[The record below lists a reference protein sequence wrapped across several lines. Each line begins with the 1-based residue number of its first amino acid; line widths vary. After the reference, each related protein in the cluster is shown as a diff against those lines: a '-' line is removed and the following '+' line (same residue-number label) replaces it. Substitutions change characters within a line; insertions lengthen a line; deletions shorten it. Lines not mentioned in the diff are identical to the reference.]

1 MKKINNEEKSIKRY
15 LKNQISLNLETIV
28 KFLIT
33 GVIGISLT
41 ACGGGGGGGSSSD
54 SKPPVV
60 GPEDPKPEP
69 PVEPPIVEEVE
80 VNKNNEGHIITGKDT
95 NVSGVIKGDA
105 TSKNIVGITA
115 KNSNVESK
123 AAINLSGDGSVGMH
137 GTTDL
142 LTANTR
148 ANYSIKNSGTIEI
161 SGKNSVGISVEN
173 GVVGINNGT
182 IIGTGE
188 GVYQQNQDG
197 TTIENSSGST
207 GILAKN
213 GSKGINNKDIIL
225 EGAYTSGMIAKDKS
239 IVENNGNI
247 SVKSKLVEESE
258 LSEGE
263 YYKGIVYSTE
273 KGLVADNG
281 SNAVNNGLITG
292 QGNVRGI
299 EVTNGSKGENNGEI
313 QLESL
318 RKDGKTII
326 ESGEGYVILQDQNL
340 SKVRGLR
347 GRDKNSIV
355 INNKNIKLSGYA
367 VGIEVDKEAKGIN
380 NGNVQLVSQ
389 EVASRG
395 YSKGGTP
402 NGEYDWVYKEIGVT
416 YSELIGMLAKN
427 GDIENS
433 KTGTI
438 SLDGTGVGMKAT
450 SNSKGINNGNII
462 VQSKAEVW
470 SDTADINDPDPT
482 TGEWLFWAPMAGME
496 ADGSEITNNNKIQVI
511 NDGQGMKALNNSVAT
526 NNGDIVI
533 TSKTSNETGEPI
545 GWDYHVIGI
554 ELADSIGTNNGN
566 IVITGSAEHKGVAL
580 NKGANFINKGKI
592 EVESENNSARGISED
607 TYRSEVLG
615 KEIINDGLIRV
626 YAIKIEG
633 ADTNDSLGN
642 AIGVTT
648 SRDFINNGEIY
659 AETKGGVVV
668 GVDSRV
674 NKRSVMNSANG
685 KIVIVGDNAI
695 GIKANNETYDSSNEP
710 LGKVSVTNDGLIAVN
725 GKTGDIE
732 YRSGI
737 VTGIQAFNY
746 NEESKGLITNNGKI
760 EVESLDDARGIDSYG
775 NNVINNGIISVYG
788 GKNDLNG
795 ESVYGLKLGLGKG
808 VNNKNGVISAE
819 ALKGDSRSVDIW
831 NSEFTNEGL
840 VSLLGR
846 GAGIYA
852 TNKSLVINNNIIQLT
867 NNTGNIGNTYGMYLR
882 DSEAINNGSII
893 LSGQSNQGDFD
904 GIDIENG
911 KFTNGLNGKIEVDSG
926 NDPSSG
932 IYAYKS
938 EILNNGI
945 IRVHSN
951 TSAVWGINNTYGNTI
966 NNGTIEVNG
975 KGAVGILATNGN
987 AINNGIISI
996 DGDGSYGMVV
1006 SNGVATNAT
1015 SGIINVSATAAG
1027 AMLASGINSKIIN
1040 DGVINI
1046 DKNNQNLNNS
1056 TGEEV
1061 ALQAKD
1067 GGVIINNGT
1076 INSNGNLTLG
1086 SSNGGVYMIG
1096 TSEDGSYGK
1105 ITAKNV
1111 SIDGD
1116 VVVSA
1121 GITKNGFKNEYT
1133 MQNVVDA
1140 EDITLGDNFNFTS
1153 NSLLYDAEAVTDR
1166 WGNLDA
1172 TLNRN
1177 DKTLSDFTT
1186 GYITSTADI
1195 FGKYQNEETFKTLS
1209 SDAKEVVKA
1218 IDTSSA
1224 EAIDRSLNDLTPTI
1238 YSNLGRQIL
1247 ETSETFKEQDMVAIN
1262 SLGENSYNFTFI
1274 GEYQDI
1280 DSRDNIE
1287 GYKSK
1292 LSGFVGAMS
1301 FGDGTFGTIGYG
1313 YNDIDYKDNGK
1324 GHIQT
1329 IHLGLNRFMKYQ
1341 GVDFR
1346 LGLGGEYNFH
1356 ENKRDM
1362 DLVSRRAESDFD
1374 SYGVIAS
1381 GEVSKVFGE
1390 KAFVKPYLGFD
1401 LAHMK
1406 YDSFTESNA
1415 NSLNATVESENYTS
1429 VLPKIGL
1436 LAGDRFGG
1444 LNLFAGVE
1452 YSYELGNMDK
1462 EQEFSFEGF
1471 SGKGKLPKD
1480 DLECGT
1486 TGVKLGANY
1495 EVNNFTLGA
1504 SVGKNFGRRDNAF
1517 VNASIGY
1524 RF

>member
-15 LKNQISLNLETIV
+15 LKNRISLNLETIV

-41 ACGGGGGGGSSSD
+41 ACGGGGGGGGTSD

-60 GPEDPKPEP
+60 GPEEPKPEP
-69 PVEPPIVEEVE
+69 PVIPPAIEEVE
-80 VNKNNEGHIITGKDT
+80 VNKNNEGHTITGKDT

-115 KNSNVESK
+115 KNSNVESS
-123 AAINLSGDGSVGMH
+123 AAISLSGDGSVGMH

-142 LTANTR
+142 LTVSTR
-148 ANYSIKNSGTIEI
+148 VNYSIKNSGKIEI

-182 IIGTGE
+182 IIGNGE

-197 TTIENSSGST
+197 TIIENSSGST
-207 GILAKN
+207 GILSKN

-225 EGAYTSGMIAKDKS
+225 EGAYTSGMIAKDS
-239 IVENNGNI
+239 SSVENNGSI

-263 YYKGIVYSTE
+263 YYKDIVYSTE

-281 SNAVNNGLITG
+281 SSAINNGLITG
-292 QGNVRGI
+292 QGNIRGI
-299 EVTNGSKGENNGEI
+299 EVTSSSKGENNGDI

-318 RKDGKTII
+318 RQDKSVVIDSDENFVIFQ
-326 ESGEGYVILQDQNL
+326 EEGF

-367 VGIEVDKEAKGIN
+367 VGIEVDKEAKGLN
-380 NGNVQLVSQ
+380 NGSIQLVSQ

-395 YSKGGTP
+395 YSKGGLP
-402 NGEYDWVYKEIGVT
+402 NGEYDWIHKEIGVT
-416 YSELIGMLAKN
+416 YSELTGMLAKN

-438 SLDGTGVGMKAT
+438 SLDGTGIGMKVI
-450 SNSKGINNGNII
+450 SNSVGVNNGNII
-462 VQSKAEVW
+462 VQSKAETW
-470 SDTADINDPDPT
+470 SDTADITDPDPT

-496 ADGSEITNNNKIQVI
+496 ADSSEITNNNKIQVI
-511 NDGQGMKALNNSVAT
+511 NDGQGMKALNKSVAT

-533 TSKTSNETGEPI
+533 ASKTSNEAGEPI
-545 GWDYHVIGI
+545 GWDYHVIGM
-554 ELADSIGTNNGN
+554 ELADSLGTNNGN

-580 NKGANFINKGKI
+580 DKEANFINKGKI

-607 TYRSEVLG
+607 TYKSEVLE
-615 KEIINDGLIRV
+615 KEIINDGTIRV
-626 YAIKIEG
+626 YATKIEG
-633 ADTNDSLGN
+633 ADTNASLGN
-642 AIGVTT
+642 AIGVAT

-659 AETKGGVVV
+659 TETKGGVVV

-674 NKRSVMNSANG
+674 NKRSVMNSADG
-685 KIVIVGDNAI
+685 KIIVAGDNAI
-695 GIKANNETYDSSNEP
+695 GIRASNETYGSSEV
-710 LGKVSVTNDGLIAVN
+710 LGKVSVINDGLIAVN

-732 YRSGI
+732 YRSEI

-746 NEESKGLITNNGKI
+746 DETSKGLITNNGKI

-775 NNVINNGIISVYG
+775 NDV
-788 GKNDLNG
+788 
-795 ESVYGLKLGLGKG
+795 
-808 VNNKNGVISAE
+808 
-819 ALKGDSRSVDIW
+819 
-831 NSEFTNEGL
+831 
-840 VSLLGR
+840 
-846 GAGIYA
+846 
-852 TNKSLVINNNIIQLT
+852 
-867 NNTGNIGNTYGMYLR
+867 
-882 DSEAINNGSII
+882 
-893 LSGQSNQGDFD
+893 
-904 GIDIENG
+904 
-911 KFTNGLNGKIEVDSG
+911 
-926 NDPSSG
+926 
-932 IYAYKS
+932 
-938 EILNNGI
+938 
-945 IRVHSN
+945 
-951 TSAVWGINNTYGNTI
+951 I
-966 NNGTIEVNG
+966 NNGTISVKGTGTSGGFDSNG
-975 KGAVGILATNGN
+975 IRVQGLGAIATNNGTIN
-987 AINNGIISI
+987 VDGAGVWGMYAGKDGTAINSK
-996 DGDGSYGMVV
+996 DGV
-1006 SNGVATNAT
+1006 
-1015 SGIINVSATAAG
+1015 INVSATAEG
-1027 AMLASGINSKIIN
+1027 GMVASGGTAINH
-1040 DGVINI
+1040 GTINI
-1046 DKNNQNLNNS
+1046 EVGNTNTDIVESDKNGN
-1056 TGEEV
+1056 EV
-1061 ALQAKD
+1061 IKSAMYATN
-1067 GGVIINNGT
+1067 GGTIENYGT

-1086 SSNGGVYMIG
+1086 FATGGVYMIG

-1105 ITAKNV
+1105 ITAKNA

-1116 VVVSA
+1116 VVVGSE
-1121 GITKNGFKNEYT
+1121 ITKSGFKNEYT
-1133 MQNVVDA
+1133 MQNVIDA
-1140 EDITLGDNFNFTS
+1140 EDLTLGENFNFTS

-1172 TLNRN
+1172 TLSRN

-1186 GYITSTADI
+1186 GYITSTANI
-1195 FGKYQNEETFKTLS
+1195 FGKYQNEESFKTLS
-1209 SDAKEVVKA
+1209 SDAKEVVKG
-1218 IDTSSA
+1218 IDTSSV

-1238 YSNLGRQIL
+1238 YSNLGRQML

-1362 DLVSRRAESDFD
+1362 DLVNRRAESDFD
-1374 SYGVIAS
+1374 SYGVRAS

-1390 KAFVKPYLGFD
+1390 KAFVKPYLGFN

-1415 NSLNATVESENYTS
+1415 NSLNATIESENYTS

-1436 LAGDRFGG
+1436 LVGDRLGG

-1462 EQEFSFEGF
+1462 EQEFSYEGF

-1495 EVNNFTLGA
+1495 EVNNFTLEA
-1504 SVGKNFGRRDNAF
+1504 SIGKNFGRRDNTF

>member
-41 ACGGGGGGGSSSD
+41 ACGGGGGGGGSSD

-60 GPEDPKPEP
+60 GPEEPKPEP
-69 PVEPPIVEEVE
+69 PVIPPVVEEVE
-80 VNKNNEGHIITGKDT
+80 VDKTNEGHIITGKDT

-115 KNSNVESK
+115 KNSNVESS

-142 LTANTR
+142 LTVSTR
-148 ANYSIKNSGTIEI
+148 VNYSIKNSGKIEI

-182 IIGTGE
+182 IIGNGE

-197 TTIENSSGST
+197 TVIENSSGST
-207 GILAKN
+207 GVLAKN

-225 EGAYTSGMIAKDKS
+225 EGAYTSGMIAKDSS

-281 SNAVNNGLITG
+281 SSATNNELITG
-292 QGNVRGI
+292 QGNIRGI

-318 RKDGKTII
+318 RQDGKTII
-326 ESGEGYVILQDQNL
+326 ESDEGYVILQDQNL

-367 VGIEVDKEAKGIN
+367 VGIEVDKEAKGLN
-380 NGNVQLVSQ
+380 NGSIQLVSQ

-395 YSKGGTP
+395 YSKGGLP
-402 NGEYDWVYKEIGVT
+402 NGEYDWIHKEIGVT
-416 YSELIGMLAKN
+416 YSELTGMLAKN

-438 SLDGTGVGMKAT
+438 SLDGTGIGMKVI
-450 SNSKGINNGNII
+450 SNSVGVNNGNII
-462 VQSKAEVW
+462 AQSKAEIW
-470 SDTADINDPDPT
+470 SDTADIGEPDPT
-482 TGEWLFWAPMAGME
+482 TGRWLFWVPIAGME
-496 ADGSEITNNNKIQVI
+496 ANSSEITNNSKIQII
-511 NDGQGMKALNNSVAT
+511 NDGQGMRASNKSVAT

-533 TSKTSNETGEPI
+533 ASKTSNEAGEPI
-545 GWDYHVIGI
+545 GWDYHVIGM
-554 ELADSIGTNNGN
+554 ELADSLGTNNGN

-580 NKGANFINKGKI
+580 DKGANFINKGKI

-607 TYRSEVLG
+607 TYKSEVLE
-615 KEIINDGLIRV
+615 KEIINDGAIRV
-626 YAIKIEG
+626 YATKIEG
-633 ADTNDSLGN
+633 ADTNASLGN
-642 AIGVTT
+642 AIGVAT

-659 AETKGGVVV
+659 AETKDGVVV

-674 NKRSVMNSANG
+674 NKRSVMNSVDG
-685 KIVIVGDNAI
+685 KIIVAGDNAI
-695 GIKANNETYDSSNEP
+695 GIRASNEIYGSFEA
-710 LGKVSVTNDGLIAVN
+710 LGKASVINDGLIVVN

-732 YRSGI
+732 YTNEI

-746 NEESKGLITNNGKI
+746 NEVSKGLITNNGKI
-760 EVESLDDARGIDSYG
+760 EVESLDDVRGIDSYG
-775 NNVINNGIISVYG
+775 NDV
-788 GKNDLNG
+788 
-795 ESVYGLKLGLGKG
+795 
-808 VNNKNGVISAE
+808 
-819 ALKGDSRSVDIW
+819 
-831 NSEFTNEGL
+831 
-840 VSLLGR
+840 
-846 GAGIYA
+846 
-852 TNKSLVINNNIIQLT
+852 
-867 NNTGNIGNTYGMYLR
+867 
-882 DSEAINNGSII
+882 
-893 LSGQSNQGDFD
+893 
-904 GIDIENG
+904 
-911 KFTNGLNGKIEVDSG
+911 
-926 NDPSSG
+926 
-932 IYAYKS
+932 
-938 EILNNGI
+938 
-945 IRVHSN
+945 
-951 TSAVWGINNTYGNTI
+951 I
-966 NNGTIEVNG
+966 NNGTISVKGTGTTGGFDSNG
-975 KGAVGILATNGN
+975 IRVQGLGAIATNNGTIN
-987 AINNGIISI
+987 VDGAGAWGMYAGKDGTAINSK
-996 DGDGSYGMVV
+996 DGV
-1006 SNGVATNAT
+1006 
-1015 SGIINVSATAAG
+1015 INVSATAEG
-1027 AMLASGINSKIIN
+1027 GMVASGGTAINH
-1040 DGVINI
+1040 GTINI
-1046 DKNNQNLNNS
+1046 EVGNTNTDIVESDKNGN
-1056 TGEEV
+1056 EV
-1061 ALQAKD
+1061 IKSAMYATN
-1067 GGVIINNGT
+1067 GGT
-1076 INSNGNLTLG
+1076 IENYGTVNSNGNLTLG
-1086 SSNGGVYMIG
+1086 SATGGVYMIG

-1105 ITAKNV
+1105 ITAKNA

-1116 VVVSA
+1116 VVVGSE
-1121 GITKNGFKNEYT
+1121 ITKNGFKNEYT
-1133 MQNVVDA
+1133 MQNVIDA
-1140 EDITLGDNFNFTS
+1140 EDLTLGDNFNFTS

-1172 TLNRN
+1172 TLSRN

-1186 GYITSTADI
+1186 GYITSTANI
-1195 FGKYQNEETFKTLS
+1195 FGKYQNEESFKTLS
-1209 SDAKEVVKA
+1209 SDAKEVVKG
-1218 IDTSSA
+1218 IDTSSV

-1238 YSNLGRQIL
+1238 YSNLGRQML

-1362 DLVSRRAESDFD
+1362 DLVNRRAESDFD
-1374 SYGVIAS
+1374 SYGVRAS

-1390 KAFVKPYLGFD
+1390 KAFVKPYLGFN

-1415 NSLNATVESENYTS
+1415 NSLNATIESENYTS

-1436 LAGDRFGG
+1436 LVGDRLGG

-1462 EQEFSFEGF
+1462 EQEFSYEGF

-1495 EVNNFTLGA
+1495 EVNNFTLEA
-1504 SVGKNFGRRDNAF
+1504 SIGKNFGRRDNTF

>member
-1 MKKINNEEKSIKRY
+1 MKKINNEEKSIKKY

-41 ACGGGGGGGSSSD
+41 ACGGGGGGGSSD

-69 PVEPPIVEEVE
+69 PVEPPIVEEIE
-80 VNKNNEGHIITGKDT
+80 INKNNEGHIITGKDT
-95 NVSGVIKGDA
+95 NVSGVIKGDV

-115 KNSNVESK
+115 KNSNIESS
-123 AAINLSGDGSVGMH
+123 AAISLSGDGSVGMH

-142 LTANTR
+142 LTASTR

-207 GILAKN
+207 GILVQN
-213 GSKGINNKDIIL
+213 GSKGTNNKDVIL
-225 EGAYTSGMIAKDKS
+225 EGAYTSGMVAKDKS

-281 SNAVNNGLITG
+281 SNAINNGLITG

-380 NGNVQLVSQ
+380 NGNIQLVSQ
-389 EVASRG
+389 EVTSRG
-395 YSKGGTP
+395 YSKGGTS

-416 YSELIGMLAKN
+416 YSELTGMLAKN

-438 SLDGTGVGMKAT
+438 SLDGTGVGMKAI
-450 SNSKGINNGNII
+450 SNSVGVNNGNII
-462 VQSKAEVW
+462 VQSKAETW

-482 TGEWLFWAPMAGME
+482 TGEWLFWAPIAGME
-496 ADGSEITNNNKIQVI
+496 ADNSEITNNNKIQVV
-511 NDGQGMKALNNSVAT
+511 NDGQGMKALNNSVAI

-533 TSKTSNETGEPI
+533 TSKTSNEIGEPI
-545 GWDYHVIGI
+545 GWDYHVIGM
-554 ELADSIGTNNGN
+554 ELADSLGTNNGN

-592 EVESENNSARGISED
+592 EVESEDNFARGISED
-607 TYRSEVLG
+607 TYKSEVLG
-615 KEIINDGLIRV
+615 KEIINDGSIRV
-626 YAIKIEG
+626 YASKIGGE
-633 ADTNDSLGN
+633 DSNPSLGN

-674 NKRSVMNSANG
+674 NKRSVMNSADG
-685 KIVIVGDNAI
+685 KIVVAGDNAI

-710 LGKVSVTNDGLIAVN
+710 LGKALVTNDGLIVVN
-725 GKTGDIE
+725 GKIGDIE
-732 YRSGI
+732 YRSEV

-746 NEESKGLITNNGKI
+746 NEVSKGLITNNGKI
-760 EVESLDDARGIDSYG
+760 EVESLDDVRGIDSYG
-775 NNVINNGIISVYG
+775 NDV
-788 GKNDLNG
+788 
-795 ESVYGLKLGLGKG
+795 
-808 VNNKNGVISAE
+808 
-819 ALKGDSRSVDIW
+819 
-831 NSEFTNEGL
+831 
-840 VSLLGR
+840 
-846 GAGIYA
+846 
-852 TNKSLVINNNIIQLT
+852 
-867 NNTGNIGNTYGMYLR
+867 
-882 DSEAINNGSII
+882 
-893 LSGQSNQGDFD
+893 
-904 GIDIENG
+904 
-911 KFTNGLNGKIEVDSG
+911 
-926 NDPSSG
+926 
-932 IYAYKS
+932 
-938 EILNNGI
+938 
-945 IRVHSN
+945 
-951 TSAVWGINNTYGNTI
+951 I
-966 NNGTIEVNG
+966 NNGTISV
-975 KGAVGILATNGN
+975 KGAGTSGGFDSNGIRIQGLGVTATNNGTIN
-987 AINNGIISI
+987 VDGAGAWGMYAGKDGTAINSK
-996 DGDGSYGMVV
+996 DGV
-1006 SNGVATNAT
+1006 
-1015 SGIINVSATAAG
+1015 INVSATAEG
-1027 AMLASGINSKIIN
+1027 GMVASGGIAINH
-1040 DGVINI
+1040 
-1046 DKNNQNLNNS
+1046 
-1056 TGEEV
+1056 
-1061 ALQAKD
+1061 
-1067 GGVIINNGT
+1067 GT
-1076 INSNGNLTLG
+1076 INIGIGNSNTDIVELDKNGNEVIKSAMYATNGGTIENYGTINTNGNLTLG
-1086 SSNGGVYMIG
+1086 SATGGVYMIG

-1105 ITAKNV
+1105 ITAKNA

-1116 VVVSA
+1116 VVVGSE
-1121 GITKNGFKNEYT
+1121 ITKNGFKNEYT
-1133 MQNVVDA
+1133 MQNVIDA
-1140 EDITLGDNFNFTS
+1140 EDLTLGDNFNFTS

-1172 TLNRN
+1172 TLSRN

-1186 GYITSTADI
+1186 GYITSTANI
-1195 FGKYQNEETFKTLS
+1195 FGKYQNEESFKTLS

-1238 YSNLGRQIL
+1238 YSNLGRQML

-1362 DLVSRRAESDFD
+1362 DLVNRRAESDFD
-1374 SYGVIAS
+1374 SYGVRAS
-1381 GEVSKVFGE
+1381 GEVSKIFGE

-1415 NSLNATVESENYTS
+1415 NSLNATIESENYTS
-1429 VLPKIGL
+1429 VLPKIGFVV
-1436 LAGDRFGG
+1436 GDKFGG
-1444 LNLFAGVE
+1444 LNLFAGAE

-1462 EQEFSFEGF
+1462 EQEFSYEGF

-1486 TGVKLGANY
+1486 TEIKAGASY

-1504 SVGKNFGRRDNAF
+1504 SVGKNFGRRDNSF
-1517 VNASIGY
+1517 VNVSIGY